1 MIGAFVL
8 LCGLLFDKIK
18 DKNPLHTMINSW
30 LLPFASIWF
39 TLETKLLANLGGG
52 SPFHMS
58 WPFKNL
64 GPKYC
69 SDLNIPG
76 YWLVDLTFSLATLF
90 MTAIGTSYAGLLLV
104 KELPKTE
111 WMTWVIS
118 GILQIALSAY
128 WMIATTSGIPALV
141 DGMTFPPVIPP
152 FIPVKPTDSVAI
164 HIRDIVIGIVFIATG
179 MVLDHMR
186 EKSVKDTADGS
197 KVQTLSDKK
206 WTDITVMLGL
216 ILGWLLFLIP
226 KIVLHLTGQRIA
238 G

>member
-1 MIGAFVL
+1 ML
-8 LCGLLFDKIK
+8 YRSLY
-18 DKNPLHTMINSW
+18 PLYPYTCAI
-30 LLPFASIWF
+30 
-39 TLETKLLANLGGG
+39 
-52 SPFHMS
+52 
-58 WPFKNL
+58 

-69 SDLNIPG
+69 SDLNILG

-90 MTAIGTSYAGLLLV
+90 MTAIGTSYAGLMLV

-141 DGMTFPPVIPP
+141 DGMTFPPIIPP

-164 HIRDIVIGIVFIATG
+164 HIRDIGIGIVSIATG
-179 MVLDHMR
+179 MVLDQMR

>member
-1 MIGAFVL
+1 
-8 LCGLLFDKIK
+8 
-18 DKNPLHTMINSW
+18 
-30 LLPFASIWF
+30 
-39 TLETKLLANLGGG
+39 
-52 SPFHMS
+52 
-58 WPFKNL
+58 
-64 GPKYC
+64 
-69 SDLNIPG
+69 
-76 YWLVDLTFSLATLF
+76 

-164 HIRDIVIGIVFIATG
+164 HIRDIGIGIVSIATG
-179 MVLDHMR
+179 MVLDQMR